1 MSMIAVLFF
10 IQNSFILILVE
21 YFIYL
26 IILLLFSYSIF
37 G

>member
-10 IQNSFILILVE
+10 IQNSFILTLVE

-26 IILLLFSYSIF
+26 FIYLIIIIII
-37 G
+37 